1 MELTEKQNWR
11 RKAAMKEQVD
21 RMTTKQ
27 LRVCDQLK
35 IPPQDFVIVMNKVH
49 I

>member
-1 MELTEKQNWR
+1 MELTEKQN
-11 RKAAMKEQVD
+11 RKRKTAMKEQVSN
-21 RMTTKQ
+21 MTTKQ
-27 LRVCDQLK
+27 LRICSQLK